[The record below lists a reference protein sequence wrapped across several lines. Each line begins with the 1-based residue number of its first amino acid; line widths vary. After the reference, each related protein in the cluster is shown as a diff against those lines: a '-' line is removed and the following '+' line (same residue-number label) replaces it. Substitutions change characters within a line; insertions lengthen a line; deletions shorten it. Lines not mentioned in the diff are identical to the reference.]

1 MARDLT
7 KGKPLKGILLFS
19 LPIMAGL
26 LLQQL
31 YSSVDKIVVGNSI
44 SQDALSAVG
53 TCMPLTFFFVAFAM
67 GLSNGAG
74 VVFSQYYGAKK
85 MESLRTAFSTAAILL
100 VCIGVF
106 MTGVGL
112 VFGRSI
118 LENLLKVPKS
128 IIGDAVGYFSIYC
141 IGLIFQFVY
150 NAVSAALRAV
160 GDSLATLIFLLISS
174 VLNIILDLLFVLKFH
189 WGVEGTAIAT
199 VISQAVSAVVSVI
212 YMQKKYDY
220 YRFRKGE
227 FKFSGQMCKLT
238 LKFGVPTMIQM
249 CIVSG
254 GQVVIQRVANDL
266 GPSAIAAATAASGI
280 ENYIF
285 IPSQSFNN
293 GMSMYTGQNVGAGN
307 IPRVY
312 EGYKKT
318 LLISV
323 PICIVLTAVSLIF
336 AGPLVGLFGIKGEA
350 LELGIKHLRFIAPF
364 YILFSVYM
372 PTIAVLTGSGDVYF
386 STCVTLS
393 GLAMRVL
400 ATYVFAYLFRFEFA
414 SLYYAVPLGWLL
426 LLVMAFIRFKSGRWQ
441 TKRVVKGG
449 PPPQTAEGPAP
460 EEEAANEEN

>member
-74 VVFSQYYGAKK
+74 VVFSQYYGAKR

-100 VCIGVF
+100 VCIGAAL
-106 MTGVGL
+106 TGVAL
-112 VFGRSI
+112 VLARTMLGGV
-118 LENLLKVPKS
+118 LKVPDK
-128 IIGDAVGYFSIYC
+128 IIDDAVGYFSIYC
-141 IGLIFQFVY
+141 IGLVFQFVY

-174 VLNIILDLLFVLKFH
+174 VLNIILDLLFVLVFR

-199 VISQAVSAVVSVI
+199 VISQAVSAIVSVI

-227 FKFSGQMCKLT
+227 FAFNGQMCKLT

-254 GQVVIQRVANDL
+254 GQVVIQRVANDM
-266 GPSAIAAATAASGI
+266 GPAAIAAATAASGI

-307 IPRVY
+307 ISRVY
-312 EGYKKT
+312 EGHRKT
-318 LLISV
+318 LMISV
-323 PICIVLTAVSLIF
+323 GICIVLMVVSLVF
-336 AGPLVGLFGIKGEA
+336 AKALIGLFGVEGEA
-350 LELGIKHLRFIAPF
+350 LSLGIKHLRFIAPF
-364 YILFSVYM
+364 YICFAAYM
-372 PTIAVLTGSGDVYF
+372 PTVAVLTGSGDVYF

-393 GLAMRVL
+393 GLGMRVL
-400 ATYVFAYLFRFEFA
+400 ATYVFYYLFRFEFA

-426 LLVMAFIRFKSGRWQ
+426 LLVMAVIRFKSGKWQ

-449 PPPQTAEGPAP
+449 PAPQTS
-460 EEEAANEEN
+460 EE